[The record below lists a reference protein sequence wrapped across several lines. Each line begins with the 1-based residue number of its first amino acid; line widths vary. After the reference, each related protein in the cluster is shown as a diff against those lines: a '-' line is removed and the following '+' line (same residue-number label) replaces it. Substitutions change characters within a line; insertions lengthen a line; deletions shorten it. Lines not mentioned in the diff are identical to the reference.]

1 MVGTSDGSGW
11 NRTVIDWYREDDG
24 TYTKIRTDFTP
35 SRRIA
40 DVDILEEGVSEKEY
54 FKRKLANKL

>member
-1 MVGTSDGSGW
+1 MGGAGEAW
-11 NRTVIDWYREDDG
+11 NETVTKWYREDDG
-24 TYTKIRTDFTP
+24 TYSKIRTEFTS
-35 SRRIA
+35 SRRIH